1 MRLREARLISTLMNP
16 RQLKSVGRN
25 LAAVTPGK
33 VRESQE
39 QFRRQVEDFNR
50 MARIL
55 SRALEELVGTA
66 EVLQST
72 DVPPVD
78 LGINFYAE
86 IRRYEVTLIKR
97 ALRHAGV
104 SQTKAAALLKLNKTT
119 FHSKIKHY
127 AIRAREYERAEGTLS
142 ATP

>member
-1 MRLREARLISTLMNP
+1 LISTLMNP

-39 QFRRQVEDFNR
+39 QFRRQVEDSNR

-55 SRALEELVGTA
+55 SRAELVGTA

-97 ALRHAGV
+97 ALRHAGG
-104 SQTKAAALLKLNKTT
+104 SPTKAAALLKLNKTT

>member
-1 MRLREARLISTLMNP
+1 MISTLMNP
-16 RQLKSVGRN
+16 RQLKNVGGN

-97 ALRHAGV
+97 LRHAGV
-104 SQTKAAALLKLNKTT
+104 SQTKAAALFKLNKTT
-119 FHSKIKHY
+119 SHSKIKHY
-127 AIRAREYERAEGTLS
+127 AIRACEYERAGGTLS

>member
-1 MRLREARLISTLMNP
+1 MEARLISTLMNP

-33 VRESQE
+33 VGESQE

-55 SRALEELVGTA
+55 SPALEELVGTA
-66 EVLQST
+66 QVLQST

-78 LGINFYAE
+78 LVIDFYAE
-86 IRRYEVTLIKR
+86 IRRYEVTLIKH
-97 ALRHAGV
+97 LRHAGG
-104 SQTKAAALLKLNKTT
+104 SDESSSFAETQQNNLPLKDQTLPYKST
-119 FHSKIKHY
+119 
-127 AIRAREYERAEGTLS
+127 
-142 ATP
+142 